1 MSIQLKAALLVI
13 SIVVV
18 ITAANLGSSI
28 LFTQKSLMEIMEN
41 EMVLAMNI
49 ADDLI
54 STRIN
59 LLKAD
64 ARAVAE
70 ALNSLPEADIERAMA
85 IKLAEYRDFEAFTV
99 YDRERITSSFGYPV
113 TDDDWQDG
121 NKYLS
126 KAFAGESVI
135 STTHRDK
142 DADELVMYV
151 CVPMDDD
158 RVLTGTISGMYFAS
172 VISKFRLWETGNI
185 FILDEE
191 GTMIAHISENMV
203 QGRYNFIEIGR
214 QDRNEETIARFFQR
228 MITSDSG
235 SGRYLFNGTERFS
248 TFKHI
253 SGSYAGWRVGV
264 AAPLTESPA
273 NDVRDGLWF
282 AALMFLAAGIII
294 AIISSK
300 FIAIPFHKIEEQKDN
315 LEELNKK
322 VIAASEAKTNFLA
335 NMSHEMRT
343 PLNAIIG
350 LSELTMGF
358 DNLPEEALENIEK
371 VCNSGMTLLGTVND
385 ILDISKIEADK
396 FELIPVEYELSSTI
410 NDTITQNILRIGEKP
425 IKFVLDIEEDLPGK
439 LFGDELRI
447 KQILNNLLSNAF
459 KYTKEGTVTLK
470 IRCEQDSGGGMWLSA
485 SVTDS
490 GIGIRREDMGKLF
503 STYSQVDTKAN
514 RKIEGTGLGLAITRR
529 MVEMMN
535 GSIDIDSEYGKGT
548 TFHIRVRQ
556 GFVNSVPI
564 GKDVADSLKNF
575 QYSNQ
580 RQVQN
585 ARFVRIRLPYARVLV
600 VDDVSTNLDVARG
613 MMKPYAMQIDCVSS
627 GPDAIERIRQGEQ
640 YNAIFMDH
648 MMPGM
653 DGVEATRII
662 REEIGTEYA
671 KTVPVIAL
679 TANALQGNKEM
690 FLQKGFQA
698 FLSKPIDIKEMDAV
712 IRQWVRDKDKEKDTE
727 AFFSG
732 EDRRTTTN
740 RRLGGDRRQ
749 QLRRSGDVPPEAPP
763 AVPSLFAGVQIEGLD
778 IKSALQRFGGDEQS
792 LLTVLRSYSAETG
805 HILEQIA
812 AVSADTLAGYA
823 VLVHGIKGSSRGICA
838 EAVGAL
844 AEELEHAAKSGD
856 IAFVNE
862 HNAALIEAA
871 SKLTAGIA
879 AAIAA
884 GSGPKER
891 KTSPDGTLLDELKA
905 ACEDFDM
912 DRIDAAMA
920 ELEKYEYESL
930 QDLIVWLR
938 EMVDKMD
945 FDSMAKRLAG
955 QYGSAG

>member
-1 MSIQLKAALLVI
+1 MSIRLKAALLVI

-28 LFTQKSLMEIMEN
+28 LFTQNSLMEIMEH

-64 ARAVAE
+64 AHAVAE
-70 ALNSLPEADIERAMA
+70 ALNQLDDDTELKKAMA
-85 IKLAEYRDFEAFTV
+85 VKLAEYRNFEAFTV
-99 YDRERITSSFGYPV
+99 FDRERIVSSFGYPI
-113 TDDDWQDG
+113 TDDDWRDG

-126 KAFAGESVI
+126 RAFAGESVI

-158 RVLTGTISGMYFAS
+158 RVLAGTIPGMYFS
-172 VISKFRLWETGNI
+172 GVISKFRLWETGNI
-185 FILDEE
+185 FILDED
-191 GTMIAHISENMV
+191 GAMIASIRDHLV
-203 QGRYNFIEIGR
+203 QERYNFIEIGR
-214 QDRNEETIARFFQR
+214 EDPTEQTIAHFFAE

-235 SGRYLFNGTERFS
+235 TGKYLFDGIERFC
-248 TFKHI
+248 TYKHI
-253 SGSYAGWRVGV
+253 SGSQAGWRVGV
-264 AAPLTESPA
+264 AAPLVESPS
-273 NDVRDGLWF
+273 NNVRDGLWF
-282 AALMFLAAGIII
+282 AALMFLASGIVI

-300 FIAIPFHKIEEQKDN
+300 YIAIPFDKIEEQKN
-315 LEELNKK
+315 HLEDLNKK
-322 VIAASEAKTNFLA
+322 VTAASEAKTNFLA

-350 LSELTMGF
+350 LSELTLGF
-358 DNLPEEALENIEK
+358 DNVPEEALENLEK
-371 VCNSGMTLLGTVND
+371 ICGSGMTLLGTVND

-425 IKFVLDIEEDLPGK
+425 LRFILDIEAGLPSK

-470 IRCEQDSGGGMWLSA
+470 IRCERDSGNNMWLSA
-485 SVTDS
+485 SVSDS
-490 GIGIRREDMGKLF
+490 GIGIRQEDIGKLF

-535 GSIDIDSEYGKGT
+535 GSIDIESEYGKGT

-556 GFVNSVPI
+556 GFVNDIPI
-564 GKDVADSLKNF
+564 GKDVASSLKNF
-575 QYSNQ
+575 QYSNR

-627 GPDAIERIRQGEQ
+627 GLDAIEKIRRGEQ

-653 DGVEATRII
+653 DGIEATRII
-662 REEIGTEYA
+662 REEIGTDYA
-671 KTVPVIAL
+671 KKVPVIAL
-679 TANALQGNKEM
+679 TANALQGNKDM

-712 IRQWVRDKDKEKDTE
+712 IRQWVRDKDKEKDSG
-727 AFFSG
+727 ALYSG
-732 EDRRTTTN
+732 EERRQSN
-740 RRLGGDRRQ
+740 SRRSGGDRRQ
-749 QLRRSGDVPPEAPP
+749 QQRRNGDVQP
-763 AVPSLFAGVQIEGLD
+763 AETPSAPSLLAGIQIEGLD
-778 IKSALQRFGGDEQS
+778 IPNALRRFGGDEQS
-792 LLTVLRSYSAETG
+792 LLTVLRSYSAETVQM
-805 HILEQIA
+805 LERIKT
-812 AVSADTLAGYA
+812 VSGETLSDYA
-823 VLVHGIKGSSRGICA
+823 VLAHGIKGSSRGICA
-838 EAVGAL
+838 EAVGSR
-844 AEELEHAAKSGD
+844 AEELEHAAKAGD

-879 AAIAA
+879 AALAA
-884 GSGPKER
+884 ISGPKER
-891 KTSPDGTLLDELKA
+891 KTSPDGALLDELKA

-920 ELEKYEYESL
+920 QLEQYQYETL

-945 FDSMAKRLAG
+945 FDSMAKRLAER
-955 QYGSAG
+955 